1 MSSFTEK
8 DVQLLQLAYYFVS
21 DCQYQFISTREAQD
35 EIWLGNPKHPEY
47 PIIRLS
53 QTRLSTVFFDKTR
66 ILKIHQ
72 AIRNLFRR
80 NCDLLDIH
88 LSDEI
93 VEDQEDQIDLVT
105 ISPQTV
111 SDPQLTAVFPGIDHA
126 VQPIQDPQQ
135 EYDRITQK
143 LSELQRQ
150 RAHSTQKKSP
160 LQPPKATM
168 ILMGICIAVYLL
180 SLVFT
185 FMFKNLGGSG
195 EVSVAVAVL
204 LGGYYKAF
212 VVGANEYWR
221 WLTSAFVHVDFLH
234 LLMNMMALYNMGMLC
249 EKLFGIRNYLIVLFG
264 SILFGSAFVFLG
276 SGNVVAMGISGGL
289 YGLLAAFLVYGIQTR
304 ILFQPQLRTQ
314 FLLILMINLMISL
327 MPGVS
332 LAAHFGGFVGGLLI
346 SVVLTRNDSWAQLR
360 KNTMVALCV
369 AVVFIGLKTVEP
381 KARELDAIY
390 PGTDRMI
397 VEMLRDLHL
406 DFYGDHLSKKMVET
420 YVGSSL

>member
-1 MSSFTEK
+1 M
-8 DVQLLQLAYYFVS
+8 
-21 DCQYQFISTREAQD
+21 
-35 EIWLGNPKHPEY
+35 
-47 PIIRLS
+47 
-53 QTRLSTVFFDKTR
+53 FFDKTR

-72 AIRNLFRR
+72 SIRNLFRR

-88 LSDEI
+88 ISDEA
-93 VEDQEDQIDLVT
+93 VQDQEEQIDLVT

-111 SDPQLTAVFPGIDHA
+111 SDPQLTAVFPGLDHA

-135 EYDRITQK
+135 EYNKITQK
-143 LSELQRQ
+143 LAELQRQ
-150 RAHSTQKKSP
+150 RAQSPQTKSP
-160 LQPPKATM
+160 LTPPKATM
-168 ILMGICIAVYLL
+168 ILMGICLVIYLL
-180 SLVFT
+180 SVVFSW
-185 FMFKNLGGSG
+185 MFRELGGSG
-195 EVSVAVAVL
+195 EVSVSVAIL

-212 VVGANEYWR
+212 VVGAHEYWR
-221 WLTSAFVHVDFLH
+221 WLTSAFVHVDLWH

-249 EKLFGIRNYLIVLFG
+249 EKLMGVRNYLIILFG

-314 FLLILMINLMISL
+314 FLLILLINLMISL

-369 AVVFIGLKTVEP
+369 AVVFLGLKTVQP
-381 KARELDAIY
+381 QARELDTIY
-390 PGTDRMI
+390 PGTDRMV
-397 VEMLRDLHL
+397 VEMLKDLHL

>member
-1 MSSFTEK
+1 MNCTEK
-8 DVQLLQLAYYFVS
+8 DVQLLQLAYYFISV
-21 DCQYQFISTREAQD
+21 CQYQFISLREAQD

-47 PIIRLS
+47 PVIRLS

-72 AIRNLFRR
+72 SIRNLFRR

-88 LSDEI
+88 ISDEA
-93 VEDQEDQIDLVT
+93 VQDQEEQIDLVT

-111 SDPQLTAVFPGIDHA
+111 SDPQLTAVFPGLDHA

-135 EYDRITQK
+135 EYNKITQK
-143 LSELQRQ
+143 LAELQRQ
-150 RAHSTQKKSP
+150 RAQSPQTKSP
-160 LQPPKATM
+160 LTPPKATM
-168 ILMGICIAVYLL
+168 ILMGICLVIYLL
-180 SLVFT
+180 SVVFSW
-185 FMFKNLGGSG
+185 MFRELGGSG
-195 EVSVAVAVL
+195 EVSVSVAIL

-212 VVGANEYWR
+212 VVGAHEYWR
-221 WLTSAFVHVDFLH
+221 WLTSAFVHVDLWH

-249 EKLFGIRNYLIVLFG
+249 EKLMGVRNYLIILFG

-369 AVVFIGLKTVEP
+369 AVVFLGLKTVQP
-381 KARELDAIY
+381 QARELDTLY
-390 PGTDRMI
+390 PGTDRMV
-397 VEMLRDLHL
+397 VEMLKDLHL
-406 DFYGDHLSKKMVET
+406 DFYGDHLSRKMVET

>member
-1 MSSFTEK
+1 MNCTEK
-8 DVQLLQLAYYFVS
+8 DVQLLQLAYYFIS
-21 DCQYQFISTREAQD
+21 DCQYQFISLREAQD

-47 PIIRLS
+47 PVIRLS

-72 AIRNLFRR
+72 SIRNLFRR

-88 LSDEI
+88 ISDEA
-93 VEDQEDQIDLVT
+93 VQDQEEQIDLVT

-111 SDPQLTAVFPGIDHA
+111 SDPQLTAVFPGLDHA

-135 EYDRITQK
+135 EYNKITQK
-143 LSELQRQ
+143 LAELQRQ
-150 RAHSTQKKSP
+150 RAQSPQAKSP
-160 LQPPKATM
+160 LAPPKATM
-168 ILMGICIAVYLL
+168 ILMGICLVIYLL
-180 SLVFT
+180 SVVFSW
-185 FMFKNLGGSG
+185 MFRELGGSG
-195 EVSVAVAVL
+195 EVSVSVAIL

-212 VVGANEYWR
+212 VVGAHEYWR
-221 WLTSAFVHVDFLH
+221 WLTSAFVHVDLWH

-249 EKLFGIRNYLIVLFG
+249 EKLMGVRNYLIILFG

-314 FLLILMINLMISL
+314 FLLILISL

-369 AVVFIGLKTVEP
+369 AVAFLGLKTVQP
-381 KARELDAIY
+381 QARELDTIY
-390 PGTDRMI
+390 PGTDRMV
-397 VEMLRDLHL
+397 VEMLKDLHL